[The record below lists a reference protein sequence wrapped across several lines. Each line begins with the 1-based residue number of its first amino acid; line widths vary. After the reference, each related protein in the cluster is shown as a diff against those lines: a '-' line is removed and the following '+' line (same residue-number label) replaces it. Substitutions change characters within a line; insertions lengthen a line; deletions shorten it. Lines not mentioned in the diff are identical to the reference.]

1 MKKQHY
7 QVSLDTTADS
17 FLGIHF
23 DHLTDGS
30 VLISGPERISLTSS
44 FPVTNLRS
52 TLMDLHHLRLDTR
65 NVMQRH
71 HLSNKGNF
79 FEYSDIY
86 FTYARANL
94 TL

>member
-30 VLISGPERISLTSS
+30 VLISGPERISPTSS

-52 TLMDLHHLRLDTR
+52 TLMDLHLRLDTR

-71 HLSNKGNF
+71 HLSNKGSF